1 MTNTNTVVEMNNA
14 MNFKFEGENVSVEK
28 VAKFD
33 KLKKSEKFAL
43 VVNIL
48 EQIENSENLVDFIE
62 KEIEMN
68 DNRNA
73 KRSEN
78 KKLSKTQVENAESV
92 KAIVEYMATQE
103 VPLSSVTILDNLEI
117 EYSSTQKATS
127 LLKQAMDTGEVV
139 KSDKKVKEDGKTRVG
154 YIHINFADTDEE

>member
-62 KEIEMN
+62 KEIVMN

-78 KKLSKTQVENAESV
+78 KKMSKTQIENAESV

-103 VPLSSVTILDNLEI
+103 SPLSSVTILDNLEI